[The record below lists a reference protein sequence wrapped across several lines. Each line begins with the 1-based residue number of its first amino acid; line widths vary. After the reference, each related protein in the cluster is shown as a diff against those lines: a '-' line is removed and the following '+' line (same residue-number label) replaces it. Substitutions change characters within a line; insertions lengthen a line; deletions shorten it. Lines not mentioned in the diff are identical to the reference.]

1 MLWRRANARNVSFR
15 TVSLHDGQFTLK
27 KLANYLG
34 LPLTDAAPQFL
45 YYIANKWWELTY
57 SWIWGYHPNI
67 KTNSFIFVAKF
78 LKGRSTKYILVFK
91 GGWDG
96 IRSCTE
102 ETHIVQ
108 RGTCSCHRPTTL
120 RENNL
125 FYLKN
130 WSFNSA
136 PLFNHSVT
144 SKINPSRLNS
154 TIKSS
159 YLVNDHI
166 FYSRNLNAWFRGD
179 IVRRNLMLVTLTGQ
193 RVNRRSIPSI

>member
-1 MLWRRANARNVSFR
+1 M
-15 TVSLHDGQFTLK
+15 
-27 KLANYLG
+27 
-34 LPLTDAAPQFL
+34 
-45 YYIANKWWELTY
+45 
-57 SWIWGYHPNI
+57 
-67 KTNSFIFVAKF
+67 AKF

-96 IRSCTE
+96 IRSSTE

-159 YLVNDHI
+159 YLVSDHI

-193 RVNRRSIPSI
+193 RVNRHSLGWTYTYFVRSRLERVIGWGGEVLYPDLPRPSSYSQTVGSGFEVTVG